1 MVPALNDR
9 TEVSTGERSGGWSG
23 ANTRGVVA
31 VHGLTPARESL
42 QERELSEERG
52 QSLGLTKAPH
62 WLPMKVTST
71 RVRASVPLLCLR
83 GRGGTDQEKD
93 L

>member
-52 QSLGLTKAPH
+52 QCN
-62 WLPMKVTST
+62 V
-71 RVRASVPLLCLR
+71 
-83 GRGGTDQEKD
+83 
-93 L
+93 